1 MKIIVWCVIISI
13 VILIVF
19 NYKNKCECPER
30 VCSKRENTLAVC
42 AIFKNENSYLD
53 EWIKFHLNQG
63 IEHFYLYDNND
74 KTIPRDSYNSM
85 VTYIPWKNVKC
96 KGSETTQRKAYYDCF
111 INYGY
116 NFNWVLLLDIDE
128 FIFSPDGESVINIL
142 SEYNINN
149 VPYIKIP
156 RYNFGSN
163 NHKIKPDGGV
173 LKNYLLRGRD
183 VSSYKSINNTCY
195 IIPKCPKSAH
205 IYMYNCHN
213 NSINNNLKVNNLKV
227 NNNGWFSSSHPHMK
241 KLQINHYITKS
252 KDEYENRRNVWIKT
266 QINPYGREGRNFEDD
281 NKNNNEIFDNK
292 ILKYIK

>member
-1 MKIIVWCVIISI
+1 MKLILICVLICVVIFV
-13 VILIVF
+13 VILF
-19 NYKNKCECPER
+19 GAKNERECYEKK
-30 VCSKRENTLAVC
+30 CSKKEHTLVVC
-42 AIFKNENSYLD
+42 AIFKNENLYLD

-74 KTIPRDSYNSM
+74 TIIPRDSYNSR
-85 VTYIPWKNVKC
+85 VTYIPWNNVKPEGE
-96 KGSETTQRKAYYDCF
+96 KTIQRKAYYDCF

-116 NFNWVLLLDIDE
+116 NYNWVLLLDIDE

-173 LKNYLLRGRD
+173 LKNYLLRERF

-195 IIPKCPKSAH
+195 IIPNVPKSAH
-205 IYMYNCHN
+205 IYMYNCNN
-213 NSINNNLKVNNLKV
+213 NSINSHLKMDNNP
-227 NNNGWFSSSHPHMK
+227 FSSDLG

-252 KDEYENRRNVWIKT
+252 KDEHENRRKLWINT
-266 QINPYGREGRNFEDD
+266 QINPPQSRSGRNFESD
-281 NKNNNEIFDNK
+281 NKNNNEVFDNK
-292 ILKYIK
+292 ILQYVK